1 MGGWQSSSS
10 NSDTHGDESIEN
22 VKELDELE
30 ADPVNDHEEKY
41 KQSII
46 KYAPCL
52 DFSYAMSLM
61 LKLKLNP
68 VTIITQLNTQE
79 FDLSN
84 DKEMIIF
91 TNYNCIDEC
100 FPFLRMYIGDENTR
114 CINRNSQVLSTS
126 QIWPNDGLLLIRVDK
141 AFADHLLAVYQ
152 SIIHQKFM
160 NSLEEIDN

>member
-1 MGGWQSSSS
+1 MGGWQSSSN

-68 VTIITQLNTQE
+68 VTIITQLNTQQ
-79 FDLSN
+79 FDLAN

-100 FPFLRMYIGDENTR
+100 FPFLRLYINENTR
-114 CINRNSQVLSTS
+114 AINHNSQVLTYD
-126 QIWPNDGLLLIRVDK
+126 QQWADDALLLIKLDK
-141 AFADHLLAVYQ
+141 SLAEHVLAVYQ

-160 NSLEEIDN
+160 NSLEEIDH